1 MIRTSAVLLRMAQE
15 FFRTD
20 LVGLYSWD
28 RDVRIAA
35 PERRPPILPDLPFRD
50 RRAAMVEREGK
61 GKWLEQERIKF
72 GPWEI
77 LIYSATEKGP
87 LGEVSLRDF
96 ESARELLSG
105 PLDPST
111 WAKIG
116 EWIRQSHQRK
126 AS

>member
-1 MIRTSAVLLRMAQE
+1 MIRTTAALLRHAQD
-15 FFRTD
+15 FFRTE
-20 LVGLYSWD
+20 LVGLYSFD
-28 RDVRIAA
+28 KDVRIDA
-35 PERRPPILPDLPFRD
+35 PERRDAIPSAVD
-50 RRAAMVEREGK
+50 RRTRREMMESREGL
-61 GKWLEQERIKF
+61 GKWLEKERLQF

-77 LIYSATEKGP
+77 LIYSAQEKP
-87 LGEVSLRDF
+87 PVGEVALR
-96 ESARELLSG
+96 REGETMVAG